1 MTWYTFAKRKVWVL
15 ILFRCQLFEVHSTMD
30 LGQIIYIVAIVG
42 YFLYRTVTKKKAG
55 ENPDSENES
64 ANPPQKGLS
73 FEDLLREIRDSQLP
87 KLPEVTPQRQAKP
100 VPIPVVIRSNEEL
113 KPAKKYWEREVDS
126 EEEERYYEG
135 AYEGKKK
142 NPYQELANRNFAD
155 PESIK
160 FKSYETQI
168 FKPNPYAELLKNSK
182 TVREAIVLSEILRP
196 KHF

>member
-15 ILFRCQLFEVHSTMD
+15 ILFRFQLFEVHSTMD

-55 ENPDSENES
+55 ENPDSESES

-100 VPIPVVIRSNEEL
+100 VPVKVINKSNEEL
-113 KPAKKYWEREVDS
+113 KPVKNHWDTEVDN
-126 EEEERYYEG
+126 EEERYYEG

-160 FKSYETQI
+160 FKFQ
-168 FKPNPYAELLKNSK
+168 KPQAARVNPYAELLKNPK
-182 TVREAIVLSEILRP
+182 TVREAIVVSEILRP